1 MNETPATDPA
11 IGESPAPKKRGR
23 KRRILLAIAL
33 FAFLLLTTIV
43 LIVGTWMFQ
52 LDREIAKRFEQ
63 KRFAPPVEFYSSPEL
78 IRAGQVLNPQELTSV
93 FLRRGYRAREFGQP
107 LQPSDFSLW
116 PGDGCTSI
124 LPMKVANGADAA
136 NTDASK
142 SLNGEIKTCV
152 AFRHQPSSASSFSA
166 SAIIQTVQETTSST
180 AAAPKDIADD
190 LPASSLN
197 SNSDPDGDPGDETNE
212 NGLPPP
218 APEEDELVTRRSSD
232 SEPVQ
237 IIAFNSQSEVVGTFA
252 GANPR
257 AVESAVLSPEL
268 YAQYYGDRPT
278 LRTEVSLGQI
288 PPACKDALLA
298 IEDPAFLEH
307 SGISFT
313 GLIRAVLTNLRRGRF
328 AQGGSTITQQLVKN
342 YFLTEEKTLRRKF
355 TEIAMSFLVERRASK
370 EDILETYL
378 NLIYMGQNGPFEVR
392 GFAAASQHY
401 FAKPIDR
408 LEIHECALLAAIL
421 NSPGMFNPFTKPEAS
436 MKRRTRVLEKMKESG
451 RIDAET
457 AARASALPLPKS
469 PARSMTEPAPY
480 FVKSA
485 RKELEALGLDLSQGL
500 RVYTTLDLRAQ
511 EAAQRA
517 VRQGLEKLETTNAL
531 IGKIKAEKGKSLE
544 ALLVAADPSS
554 GFINAIVGGRSYTA
568 TQYNRATE
576 SRRQVGSVM
585 KPFVYLTALESGSRN
600 DEPFTPESEID
611 DSAYTIKYD
620 GQSWTPK
627 NYDGKYRGTIPL
639 WFALVESL
647 NSSTARLGQEVGI
660 KNVIELSRRLGM
672 TSKLEN
678 LPSLSLGAFEIAPLE
693 VLTAYTSI
701 ARLGSRVPLSTL
713 YRVEDLSGR
722 ELHSFRPT
730 SEVVVNMEAASML
743 VGILKAAVDHGTG
756 RGARAIGL
764 LGPAAGKTGTT
775 NDKKDSWFAGFTP
788 HQVAVV
794 WVGYDDNTSHG
805 LTGGSGAVPIWSQFM
820 MNSQKL
826 AKSTLSNSDFP
837 WPDTVQLKTI
847 ELSDLEKYPGIGEL
861 IKEPVTLVEPKGSKS
876 KSSPSFF

>member
-1 MNETPATDPA
+1 
-11 IGESPAPKKRGR
+11 
-23 KRRILLAIAL
+23 
-33 FAFLLLTTIV
+33 
-43 LIVGTWMFQ
+43 MFQ

-63 KRFAPPVEFYSSPEL
+63 KRFAPAGRVLLKHPNSSAPG
-78 IRAGQVLNPQELTSV
+78 RVLNPQELTCRV
-93 FLRRGYRAREFGQP
+93 ARRRGYRAREFGQP

-116 PGDGCTSI
+116 PGDGCASI

-392 GFAAASQHY
+392 GFRRGIA
-401 FAKPIDR
+401 
-408 LEIHECALLAAIL
+408 ALLRKAHRPI
-421 NSPGMFNPFTKPEAS
+421 GNPRMRPACSHPE
-436 MKRRTRVLEKMKESG
+436 
-451 RIDAET
+451 
-457 AARASALPLPKS
+457 
-469 PARSMTEPAPY
+469 
-480 FVKSA
+480 
-485 RKELEALGLDLSQGL
+485 
-500 RVYTTLDLRAQ
+500 
-511 EAAQRA
+511 
-517 VRQGLEKLETTNAL
+517 
-531 IGKIKAEKGKSLE
+531 
-544 ALLVAADPSS
+544 
-554 GFINAIVGGRSYTA
+554 
-568 TQYNRATE
+568 
-576 SRRQVGSVM
+576 
-585 KPFVYLTALESGSRN
+585 
-600 DEPFTPESEID
+600 
-611 DSAYTIKYD
+611 
-620 GQSWTPK
+620 
-627 NYDGKYRGTIPL
+627 
-639 WFALVESL
+639 
-647 NSSTARLGQEVGI
+647 
-660 KNVIELSRRLGM
+660 
-672 TSKLEN
+672 
-678 LPSLSLGAFEIAPLE
+678 
-693 VLTAYTSI
+693 
-701 ARLGSRVPLSTL
+701 
-713 YRVEDLSGR
+713 
-722 ELHSFRPT
+722 
-730 SEVVVNMEAASML
+730 
-743 VGILKAAVDHGTG
+743 
-756 RGARAIGL
+756 
-764 LGPAAGKTGTT
+764 
-775 NDKKDSWFAGFTP
+775 
-788 HQVAVV
+788 
-794 WVGYDDNTSHG
+794 
-805 LTGGSGAVPIWSQFM
+805 
-820 MNSQKL
+820 
-826 AKSTLSNSDFP
+826 
-837 WPDTVQLKTI
+837 
-847 ELSDLEKYPGIGEL
+847 
-861 IKEPVTLVEPKGSKS
+861 
-876 KSSPSFF
+876 

>member
-1 MNETPATDPA
+1 MNETPPTN
-11 IGESPAPKKRGR
+11 ESHGQNPTGQNPTSQKRGR
-23 KRRILLAIAL
+23 KRRILLALAL
-33 FAFLLLTTIV
+33 ILFFLSITAA
-43 LIVGTWMFQ
+43 LIVGTWIFQ
-52 LDREIAKRFEQ
+52 LDREIAQRFEQ
-63 KRFAPPVEFYSSPEL
+63 KRFAPPVEFYSAPEL
-78 IRAGQVLNPQELTSV
+78 IRVGQILGPAELTAV
-93 FLRRGYRAREFGQP
+93 FARRGYRAREFGQP

-116 PGDGCTSI
+116 PGDGCASI
-124 LPMKVANGADAA
+124 LP
-136 NTDASK
+136 NTSQASENFTAKDIK
-142 SLNGEIKTCV
+142 SCV

-166 SAIIQTVQETTSST
+166 SAILQSIQENSSHSQ
-180 AAAPKDIADD
+180 ADINARVEPNPDD
-190 LPASSLN
+190 LT
-197 SNSDPDGDPGDETNE
+197 SDADPGDETNE
-212 NGLPPP
+212 NGFPPP
-218 APEEDELVTRRSSD
+218 AAEESDGATPRISD

-257 AVESAVLSPEL
+257 PVDSAVLNPEL

-313 GLIRAVLTNLRRGRF
+313 GLIRAVVTNLRRGRF

-342 YFLTEEKTLRRKF
+342 YFLTEEKTLRRKV
-355 TEIAMSFLVERRASK
+355 TEIAMSFLVERRATK

-408 LEIHECALLAAIL
+408 LETHECALLAAIL
-421 NSPGMFNPFTKPEAS
+421 NSPGMFNPFTKPDAA

-451 RIDAET
+451 RLDAET
-457 AARASALPLPKS
+457 AASASAHPLPKS

-485 RKELEALGLDLSQGL
+485 RKELETLGLDLSQGL
-500 RVYTTLDLRAQ
+500 RVYTTLDLRTQ

-517 VRQGLEKLETTNAL
+517 VRQGLEKLETTNTL
-531 IGKIKAEKGKSLE
+531 IKKIKTEKGKSLE

-585 KPFVYLTALESGSRN
+585 KPFVYLTALESGSR
-600 DEPFTPESEID
+600 EEAAFTPESELD
-611 DSAYTIKYD
+611 DNAYTIKYE

-627 NYDGKYRGTIPL
+627 NYDGKYRGTVPL
-639 WFALVESL
+639 WFALAESL

-678 LPSLSLGAFEIAPLE
+678 LPSLALGAFEIAPLE
-693 VLTAYTSI
+693 VLAAYTSL

-730 SEVVVNMEAASML
+730 AEAVVNTEAASML

-756 RGARAIGL
+756 RGARAMGL
-764 LGPAAGKTGTT
+764 VGPAAGKTGTT

-788 HQVAVV
+788 NQVAVV

-820 MNSQKL
+820 LNSQKL
-826 AKSTLSNSDFP
+826 SKSILANLDFP

-847 ELSDLEKYPGIGEL
+847 EVSDLEKYPGIGEL
-861 IKEPVTLVEPKGSKS
+861 IKEPVTIIEPKESKS
-876 KSSPSFF
+876 KSSPGFF

>member
-1 MNETPATDPA
+1 MTDQPNSDNQ
-11 IGESPAPKKRGR
+11 GQKTSGGTRGR
-23 KRRILLAIAL
+23 KRRILLAIL
-33 FAFLLLTTIV
+33 FSALLLSVIFALV
-43 LIVGTWMFQ
+43 VVSWMFQ
-52 LDREIAKRFEQ
+52 LDRDIAKRFEQ
-63 KRFAPPVEFYSSPEL
+63 KRFAPPVEFYSAPEL
-78 IRAGQVLNPQELTSV
+78 IRNGQLLGPQELTAV
-93 FLRRGYRAREFGQP
+93 FARRGYRAREFGQP
-107 LQPSDFSLW
+107 LQPSDYSLW
-116 PGDGCTSI
+116 PGEGCASI
-124 LPMKVANGADAA
+124 LPTTNDSTSGTTSNSAGSGV
-136 NTDASK
+136 SR
-142 SLNGEIKTCV
+142 SLTYKDIQSCV
-152 AFRHQPSSASSFSA
+152 AFRHQPSSVSSFSA
-166 SAIIQTVQETTSST
+166 SAILQSAPESAPNSQSEISSH
-180 AAAPKDIADD
+180 AGASSDD
-190 LPASSLN
+190 LK
-197 SNSDPDGDPGDETNE
+197 SDADPGDETNE
-212 NGLPPP
+212 NGFPPP
-218 APEEDELVTRRSSD
+218 APEESESGTTKNSE

-237 IIAFNSQSEVVGTFA
+237 IIAFNSQSEVIGTFA

-257 AVESAVLSPEL
+257 PVESAVLNPEL

-288 PPACKDALLA
+288 PPSCKDALLS
-298 IEDPAFLEH
+298 IEDPTFLEH

-313 GLIRAVLTNLRRGRF
+313 GLIRAVVTNLKRGRF

-342 YFLTEEKTLRRKF
+342 YFLTEEKTLRRKL

-392 GFAAASQHY
+392 GYAAAAQHY

-408 LEIHECALLAAIL
+408 LETHECALLAAVL

-451 RIDAET
+451 RLDAET
-457 AARASALPLPKS
+457 AALASALPLPKS

-517 VRQGLEKLETTNAL
+517 VRQGLERLETTNVL
-531 IGKIKAEKGKSLE
+531 IKKIKTDKGKHLE

-585 KPFVYLTALESGSRN
+585 KPFVYLTALERGSRE
-600 DEPFTPESEID
+600 DEAFSPESELD
-611 DSAYTIKYD
+611 DNPVTIKYD

-639 WFALVESL
+639 WFALAESL

-678 LPSLSLGAFEIAPLE
+678 LPSLALGAFEIAPLE
-693 VLTAYTSI
+693 VLAAYTTL
-701 ARLGSRVPLSTL
+701 ARLGTRVPLSTL

-730 SEVVVNMEAASML
+730 AEVVVNTEAASML

-756 RGARAIGL
+756 RGARAMGL
-764 LGPAAGKTGTT
+764 VGPAAGKTGTT

-788 HQVAVV
+788 NQVAVV

-820 MNSQKL
+820 LNSQKL
-826 AKSTLSNSDFP
+826 SKSILSSLDFP

-847 ELSDLEKYPGIGEL
+847 EVSELEKYPGIGEL
-861 IKEPVTLVEPKGSKS
+861 IKEPVTIVEPKESKL

>member
-1 MNETPATDPA
+1 MSNVNETPATDPA

-197 SNSDPDGDPGDETNE
+197 SNSEPDGDPGDETNE

-355 TEIAMSFLVERRASK
+355 TEIAMSFL
-370 EDILETYL
+370 
-378 NLIYMGQNGPFEVR
+378 
-392 GFAAASQHY
+392 
-401 FAKPIDR
+401 
-408 LEIHECALLAAIL
+408 
-421 NSPGMFNPFTKPEAS
+421 
-436 MKRRTRVLEKMKESG
+436 
-451 RIDAET
+451 
-457 AARASALPLPKS
+457 
-469 PARSMTEPAPY
+469 
-480 FVKSA
+480 
-485 RKELEALGLDLSQGL
+485 
-500 RVYTTLDLRAQ
+500 
-511 EAAQRA
+511 
-517 VRQGLEKLETTNAL
+517 
-531 IGKIKAEKGKSLE
+531 
-544 ALLVAADPSS
+544 
-554 GFINAIVGGRSYTA
+554 
-568 TQYNRATE
+568 
-576 SRRQVGSVM
+576 
-585 KPFVYLTALESGSRN
+585 
-600 DEPFTPESEID
+600 
-611 DSAYTIKYD
+611 
-620 GQSWTPK
+620 
-627 NYDGKYRGTIPL
+627 
-639 WFALVESL
+639 
-647 NSSTARLGQEVGI
+647 
-660 KNVIELSRRLGM
+660 
-672 TSKLEN
+672 
-678 LPSLSLGAFEIAPLE
+678 
-693 VLTAYTSI
+693 
-701 ARLGSRVPLSTL
+701 
-713 YRVEDLSGR
+713 
-722 ELHSFRPT
+722 
-730 SEVVVNMEAASML
+730 
-743 VGILKAAVDHGTG
+743 
-756 RGARAIGL
+756 
-764 LGPAAGKTGTT
+764 
-775 NDKKDSWFAGFTP
+775 
-788 HQVAVV
+788 
-794 WVGYDDNTSHG
+794 
-805 LTGGSGAVPIWSQFM
+805 
-820 MNSQKL
+820 
-826 AKSTLSNSDFP
+826 
-837 WPDTVQLKTI
+837 
-847 ELSDLEKYPGIGEL
+847 
-861 IKEPVTLVEPKGSKS
+861 
-876 KSSPSFF
+876 